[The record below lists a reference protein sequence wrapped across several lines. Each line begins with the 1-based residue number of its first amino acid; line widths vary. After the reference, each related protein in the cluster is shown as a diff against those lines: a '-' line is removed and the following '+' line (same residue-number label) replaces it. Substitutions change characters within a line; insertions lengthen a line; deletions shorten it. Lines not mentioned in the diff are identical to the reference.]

1 MQDVGSFNEE
11 SVTEIFSLLFGHYNK
26 EDILAHFESGTVW
39 AENES
44 NMTKMLPANKKTLRE
59 IVQKQ
64 ISKLK
69 GDSAADGA
77 LI

>member
-39 AENES
+39 AENE
-44 NMTKMLPANKKTLRE
+44 
-59 IVQKQ
+59 
-64 ISKLK
+64 
-69 GDSAADGA
+69 
-77 LI
+77 